1 MGRRSKRVDDGSGQ
15 LTRTRGLDLGVNI
28 AILLTLAL
36 VLLSPSGVIGSRASA
51 ALESWK
57 TKRAIADVWPE
68 LTSEGGRL
76 NAGIGRR
83 SRSVVEFVDY
93 ECPVCRR
100 VAEEVSRVSASQGV
114 DIIVR
119 HLPLDIHSKARQAA
133 LAAVCSEAHLDFRQA
148 HMDLLVD
155 ETWFGESDWMDWAA
169 SMGIEDPKSFQ
180 SCLVD
185 EATSRRVDND
195 TRLAALIGVTGTP
208 TFVTQMGLFP
218 GERGLEAAV
227 ASLSSRNAARDATPP

>member
-1 MGRRSKRVDDGSGQ
+1 MGHRSKRVDDGSGQ
-15 LTRTRGLDLGVNI
+15 LTRGRRVDLGVNI
-28 AILLTLAL
+28 AILCTLAL

-57 TKRAIADVWPE
+57 TKRAIAVAWPE

-100 VAEEVSRVSASQGV
+100 VAEEVSRVSASEGV
-114 DIIVR
+114 EIIVR

-133 LAAVCSEAHLDFRQA
+133 LAAVCSEAHLDFQAA
-148 HMDLLVD
+148 HMALLVD
-155 ETWFGESDWMDWAA
+155 EDWLGERDWVGWAA
-169 SMGIEDPKSFQ
+169 SMGLEDPQSFQ

-208 TFVTQMGLFP
+208 TFVTRMGIFP
-218 GERGLEAAV
+218 GERGLAAAV
-227 ASLSSRNAARDATPP
+227 ASLSSDSAPQDFAPP